1 MKTIFPIVVLT
12 LWSVACLHAGPE
24 TLVKQKAKDL
34 RDQNNASQGVPPA
47 SPSTPPPATPAVAK
61 PATPAKPTPV
71 ARIKNDIAAWQRE
84 KTVSAEAKKT
94 FSQDVLSAVRGS
106 KSPTSASVDQFAG
119 KLTAAVAGK
128 TIGATELSRLAQN
141 INLAVNS
148 ASLPDDRTE
157 EIASQVQSDLEK
169 SGVTAGDA
177 SGVANS
183 LRALMKEL
191 KQ

>member
-1 MKTIFPIVVLT
+1 MKTIFALAILT
-12 LWSVACLHAGPE
+12 LCVAANLQAGPE
-24 TLVKQKAKDL
+24 TLVKEKAKNV
-34 RDQNNASQGVPPA
+34 RDQNNASQGVQPA
-47 SPSTPPPATPAVAK
+47 SPSTPPASPAVAK
-61 PATPAKPTPV
+61 PSTPAKPTPV
-71 ARIKNDIAAWQRE
+71 AKIKNDIAAWQRE

-94 FSQDVLSAVRGS
+94 FNQDVLAAVRGS
-106 KSPTSASVDQFAG
+106 KSPTTSSVDQFTG
-119 KLTAAVAGK
+119 KLTTAVAGK

-157 EIASQVQSDLEK
+157 EIATQVQADLEK
-169 SGVTAGDA
+169 SGVPAADA

-183 LRALMKEL
+183 LRGLMAEL